1 MSRRRGRVVRLCV
14 LLGTLVAD
22 GDWHP
27 VLGGNPQAAGEQPFE
42 AGIGRGEPAAA
53 EQLLDRILAVVEGQ
67 VILLSDV
74 RLFLDAGL
82 AEAPAAA
89 DPVSGALGRL
99 IERRLILEE
108 AARYVLDDPAPGEVA
123 AGVRR
128 IERHVGG
135 PDALDALLTATG
147 HSPQDLEQVV
157 RDGLRI
163 ERYLARRFPPPTPPS
178 AAGTAARQALIDD
191 WLAGLQARG
200 RVIRVGP

>member
-1 MSRRRGRVVRLCV
+1 MPRRRGRVVRLCV
-14 LLGTLVAD
+14 LLGALVAG
-22 GDWHP
+22 GDRHA
-27 VLGGNPQAAGEQPFE
+27 VLGGNPQ
-42 AGIGRGEPAAA
+42 AAA

-82 AEAPAAA
+82 VEASAAA

-135 PDALDALLTATG
+135 PDALDAVLTAAG

-178 AAGTAARQALIDD
+178 AAGAAARQALIDD
-191 WLAGLQARG
+191 WLAGLVARG

>member
-1 MSRRRGRVVRLCV
+1 MPRRRGRVVRFCA
-14 LLGTLVAD
+14 LLGALA
-22 GDWHP
+22 
-27 VLGGNPQAAGEQPFE
+27 AAGDRYPAQ
-42 AGIGRGEPAAA
+42 GGEPQAAA

-82 AEAPAAA
+82 AEASAAV

-123 AGVRR
+123 AGVRQ
-128 IERHVGG
+128 IEQHVGG
-135 PDALDALLTATG
+135 PDALEAVLAAAG

-163 ERYLARRFPPPTPPS
+163 ERYLTRRFPPPTPPS
-178 AAGTAARQALIDD
+178 AAGAAARQALIDD
-191 WLAGLQARG
+191 WLAGLRARG